1 MKEYKIYF
9 EVGKKKMSTIVKTKL
24 TDDGEVYEY
33 ARMRAIIISMNKG
46 YNSSQISNMIIYKV
60 KRIDKKNNEFELN
73 DFLQGF
79 KKKWLTF

>member
-9 EVGKKKMSTIVKTKL
+9 EVGKKKMSTIVQTKL

-33 ARMRAIIISMNKG
+33 ARMRAIIVSMNKG

-79 KKKWLTF
+79 KKK